1 MIYMSILICIR
12 YIIYIYAYIYIYM
25 LYIIVH
31 TIIYNVRIIM
41 SLCTCM
47 YVHTYMHACKYVCMH
62 AYIIYIYIY
71 RWYIHT
77 YTYNYT
83 IPDAYNRHT
92 CLSTCTDLHRRMP
105 RGAACCIMFRPFLLD
120 YAIVPL
126 FYVVLCCFMLFFFGL
141 KTRSKLRASTDS
153 SDRHIWNDGNGE
165 TEIAISCAPLNEL
178 NAMLRLKRWCYGQ
191 QSVTKL

>member
-1 MIYMSILICIR
+1 M
-12 YIIYIYAYIYIYM
+12 IYM
-25 LYIIVH
+25 LYIIVY
-31 TIIYNVRIIM
+31 TIMYESSWVCAHV
-41 SLCTCM
+41 CTYIHAYMQVCM
-47 YVHTYMHACKYVCMH
+47 YVCMH
-62 AYIIYIYIY
+62 TYIY

-92 CLSTCTDLHRRMP
+92 CLSTGTDLHRRML
-105 RGAACCIMFRPFLLD
+105 RGAACSALSCWIMPLCRCFTLL
-120 YAIVPL
+120 
-126 FYVVLCCFMLFFFGL
+126 FFGL

-178 NAMLRLKRWCYGQ
+178 NAMLRLKRWRCYGQ